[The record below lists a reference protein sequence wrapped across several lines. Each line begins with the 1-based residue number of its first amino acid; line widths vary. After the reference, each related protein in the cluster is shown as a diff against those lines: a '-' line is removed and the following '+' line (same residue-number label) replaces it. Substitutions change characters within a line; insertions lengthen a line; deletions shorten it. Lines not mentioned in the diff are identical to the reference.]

1 MNSILIVD
9 DEKDILWSLRQVLET
24 DFHVLTSFTAEEAL
38 KILNRNQIQVI
49 LADYRLPGILGTE
62 FLKIVRER
70 HPEIIR
76 MILTGYAETD
86 VVMHAINSGHVY
98 KLFTKPCNPDLIK
111 EELRD
116 ACQFYEGIQ
125 NKAKMTQRLQ
135 DRTSNLEKIIRDCTT
150 ELMTSQKRYQALLE
164 SLPDWIW
171 ELDENFRFT
180 FCSQQSFP
188 ILGYEPAELEHRK
201 PFEFFINSAEAKQFR
216 QLFQKALLNNI
227 PIFSFNHQIRD
238 KSGTIKFLE
247 TNVRLIQREDGTHL
261 NCIGVS
267 RDVTEQ
273 KRQSEVI
280 CQHEKELSLLL
291 EASNYIT
298 TLHDQDQLMQSI
310 LLGATRAVHAD
321 SGCLTLYH
329 ENEKYFS
336 IVAHVGFSR
345 SVFNR
350 IKQEFLN
357 THCGDQHGIIGVV
370 AQTQSILYISNVQ
383 NDVRWIPVDSTIRS
397 AMWIPVVYENKL
409 TGMLNLFSHEVDGFS
424 KTSIRLGKLFA
435 NKVAVV
441 LENSNLY
448 KKIQESEERYRLLI
462 ENAKDMVI
470 QVDLSGRFTFVN
482 SRFTELSGFS
492 AAEATQLNYHQ
503 LIHPEDQR
511 SLSKALETRLAGG
524 TVPTNYEF
532 RVFDRSG
539 NIHYVDATFTP
550 ILEHSNI
557 TGFQGIIRDIS
568 EKKYVEA
575 EIQEYE
581 EKLRV
586 ILENLT
592 EVVYAL
598 DSNRVI
604 TFISPTIEKVHNI
617 PVSMLLGKDLFDAF
631 TPFMNGCK
639 NIPLILKRF
648 KQAIRTK
655 DINFKFE
662 FEFSVGSINR
672 IMEFNEYIQYRQN
685 GEILAASGVI
695 HDITERKRAE
705 EHLIQ
710 TLSGVKEAIS
720 LMIEHRDPYTAGH
733 QRNTAKLSMAIAE
746 LMKLDKKQIEAIEL
760 AAFFLDVGKIG
771 IPAEILNKSSLLSE
785 AEMSIIQT
793 HPSIGASI
801 LRKIP
806 RFQQIANFVE
816 EHHERIDGSGYPKH
830 LKKEEI
836 CLESR
841 ILAVADT
848 VDAMINHRPYR
859 AAIHIDQVMNEL
871 LLSHVKKFDPNVIKA
886 VHSLYR
892 DNFFKY
898 LSEPA
903 FP

>member
-9 DEKDILWSLRQVLET
+9 DEKDILWSLRPVLET
-24 DFHVLTSFTAEEAL
+24 DFHVLTSYSAEDAL
-38 KILNRNQIQVI
+38 KVLKRNQIQVI

-70 HPEIIR
+70 YPKIIR
-76 MILTGYAETD
+76 MILTGYAEID

-98 KLFTKPCNPDLIK
+98 KLLTKPCNPELIK
-111 EELRD
+111 EELHD
-116 ACQFYEGIQ
+116 ACRFYEGIQ
-125 NKAKMTQRLQ
+125 NKTKFTQRLQ
-135 DRTSNLEKIIRDCTT
+135 DQTSNLEKTIRECMT
-150 ELMTSQKRYQALLE
+150 ELMVSQKRYQALLE
-164 SLPDWIW
+164 SLPDWVW
-171 ELDENFRFT
+171 EIDEHFRFT
-180 FCSQQSFP
+180 FCSQQSLQ

-201 PFEFFINSAEAKQFR
+201 PFDFFVNPAEAKQFR
-216 QLFQKALLNNI
+216 QLFQKSISNHI
-227 PIFSFNHQIRD
+227 PIFSIDYQIRD
-238 KSGTIKFLE
+238 RAGRIKFLE
-247 TNVRLIQREDGTHL
+247 TNVRLIQREDGSHL

-267 RDVTEQ
+267 RDITEQ
-273 KRQSEVI
+273 KKQNDII
-280 CQHEKELSLLL
+280 CRHEKELSLLL

-298 TLHDQDQLMQSI
+298 TLHDQNHLMQSI
-310 LLGATRAVHAD
+310 LIGATRAVNAD
-321 SGCLTLYH
+321 SGCLTLYN
-329 ENEKYFS
+329 ENENNFS
-336 IVAHVGFSR
+336 IAAHVGFSR

-350 IKQEFLN
+350 IRQEFLN
-357 THCGDQHGIIGVV
+357 INHSDQNGIIGIVTS
-370 AQTQSILYISNVQ
+370 TQSILCVSNVQ
-383 NDVRWIPVDSTIRS
+383 NDKRWIPIDSTIKS
-397 AMWIPVVYENKL
+397 AMWIPVIYENKVS
-409 TGMLNLFSHEVDGFS
+409 GMLILFSHEVDGFS
-424 KTSIRLGKLFA
+424 KTGIRLGKLFA
-435 NKVAVV
+435 NKVAMV

-448 KKIQESEERYRLLI
+448 KKLQASEERYRLLI

-482 SRFTELSGFS
+482 ARFTELSGFS
-492 AAEATQLNYHQ
+492 TTEATRLNYHQ
-503 LIHPEDQR
+503 FVHPEDQR
-511 SLSKALETRLAGG
+511 LLSKALESLAGG
-524 TVPTNYEF
+524 KVPINYEF
-532 RVFDRSG
+532 RVFDRLEK
-539 NIHYVDATFTP
+539 IHHVDATFTP
-550 ILEHSNI
+550 IIEHSKI

-568 EKKYVEA
+568 EKKSVEA

-604 TFISPTIEKVHNI
+604 TFISPTIEKVHHI
-617 PVSMLLGKDLFDAF
+617 PASLLIGKELFEAF
-631 TPFMNGCK
+631 RPFINGCK

-648 KQAIRTK
+648 KQTVREHGM
-655 DINFKFE
+655 NFKFE
-662 FEFSVGSINR
+662 LELSTGDINR
-672 IMEFNEYIQYRQN
+672 IMEFNEHIQYRQN
-685 GEILAASGVI
+685 NEILAASGVI

-710 TLSGVKEAIS
+710 TLAGVKEAIS

-733 QRNTAKLSMAIAE
+733 QRNTAKLSIAISE
-746 LMKLDKKQIEAIEL
+746 LMKLDKTRIDAIEL

-806 RFQQIANFVE
+806 RFEHIANFVE

-830 LKKEEI
+830 LKGEEI

-871 LLSHVKKFDPNVIKA
+871 LLSQVKKFDPNIIKA

>member
-9 DEKDILWSLRQVLET
+9 DEKDILWSLRHVLESE
-24 DFHVLTSFTAEEAL
+24 FQVLTSFNAEEAL
-38 KILNRNQIQVI
+38 KILPRNKIQVI

-70 HPEIIR
+70 YPDIIR
-76 MILTGYAETD
+76 MILTAYADTD
-86 VVMHAINSGHVY
+86 VVLHAINCGHVY
-98 KLFTKPCNPDLIK
+98 KLLTKPCNPELIK
-111 EELRD
+111 DELRE
-116 ACQFYEGIQ
+116 ACQFYEGNQ
-125 NKAKMTQRLQ
+125 NKAKLIQGFKERAN
-135 DRTSNLEKIIRDCTT
+135 NLEKIIRNCTN
-150 ELMTSQKRYQALLE
+150 ELMVSQKRYQALLE
-164 SLPDWIW
+164 SLPDWVW
-171 ELDENFRFT
+171 EIDENFRFT
-180 FCSQQSFP
+180 FSSQQSFQ
-188 ILGYEPAELEHRK
+188 ILGLEPAELEHRK
-201 PFEFFINSAEAKQFR
+201 PFEFFSNATEAKLFK
-216 QLFQKALLNNI
+216 QLFQKAISNNT
-227 PIFSFNHQIRD
+227 PVFSFNHQIRD
-238 KSGTIKFLE
+238 KAGNPRFLE
-247 TNVRLIQREDGTHL
+247 TKVRLIQKEDSTEL
-261 NCIGVS
+261 SFIGVS
-267 RDVTEQ
+267 RDVSEQ
-273 KRQSEVI
+273 IKHNEVI

-298 TLHDQDQLMQSI
+298 TLHDQSQLMQSI

-321 SGCLTLYH
+321 SGCLTLYNEI
-329 ENEKYFS
+329 ENNFT
-336 IVAHVGFSR
+336 IAAHVGFPR

-350 IKQEFLN
+350 IKQEFLKI
-357 THCGDQHGIIGVV
+357 HPGEQSGIIGQV
-370 AQTQSILYISNVQ
+370 AQTQSILCISNVQ
-383 NDVRWIPVDSTIRS
+383 NDDRWIPIDRSIKS
-397 AMWIPVVYENKL
+397 AMWIPVVYENRL
-409 TGMLNLFSHEVDGFS
+409 SGMLNLFSHETDGFS

-441 LENSNLY
+441 LENTHLY
-448 KKIQESEERYRLLI
+448 KKIQESEERYRLLV
-462 ENAKDMVI
+462 ENAKDIVM
-470 QVDLSGRFTFVN
+470 QVDLSGKFTFVN
-482 SRFTELSGFS
+482 ARFFELSGYS
-492 AAEATQLNYHQ
+492 EVETKKLHYCQ
-503 LIHPEDQR
+503 LIHPEDQMIIA
-511 SLSKALETRLAGG
+511 KALEKRLAGDKVPG
-524 TVPTNYEF
+524 TYEF
-532 RVFDRSG
+532 RVFDKSG
-539 NIHYVDATFTP
+539 KILHVEATFTP
-550 ILEHSNI
+550 LFENSII

-575 EIQEYE
+575 EIREYE

-604 TFISPTIEKVHNI
+604 TFISPTIEKVHHI
-617 PVSMLLGKDLFDAF
+617 PAKQLLGKDLFEGLA
-631 TPFMNGCK
+631 PFMNEYK
-639 NIPLILKRF
+639 TVPFILKRF
-648 KQAIRTK
+648 KQSVRVK
-655 DINFKFE
+655 ESNFKFE
-662 FEFSVGSINR
+662 LELSAGIQSR
-672 IMEFNEYIQYRQN
+672 IMEFNEHIQYRPN
-685 GEILAASGVI
+685 GELFAASGVI

-733 QRNTAKLSMAIAE
+733 QRNTAKLSIAIAE
-746 LMKLDKKQIEAIEL
+746 LMKLDKAQIEAIEL

-793 HPSIGASI
+793 HPSMGASI

-830 LKKEEI
+830 LKGEEI
-836 CLESR
+836 GLESR

-859 AAIHIDQVMNEL
+859 GAIHIDQVMNEL
-871 LLSHVKKFDPNVIKA
+871 LLSHRGKFDPIVIKA

-898 LSEPA
+898 LPEPA
-903 FP
+903 F